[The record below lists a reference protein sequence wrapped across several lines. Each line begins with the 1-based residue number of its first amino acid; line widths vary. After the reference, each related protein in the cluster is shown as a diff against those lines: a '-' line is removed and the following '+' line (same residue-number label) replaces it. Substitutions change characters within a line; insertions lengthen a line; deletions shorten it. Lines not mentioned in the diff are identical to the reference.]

1 MYKIGICGAHGT
13 GKSTLL
19 EALNQ
24 ELKLPVIKRTMRTLW
39 ENFGIDNFEK
49 IPSDIRTSFQSM
61 LY

>member
-24 ELKLPVIKRTMRTLW
+24 ELQLPVIKRTMRTLW
-39 ENFGIDNFEK
+39 
-49 IPSDIRTSFQSM
+49 
-61 LY
+61 